1 MGFNNNMR
9 EVYDKNE
16 REDNKTNK
24 KYYIYDEEEKKPP
37 HEIIKLV
44 TNSFCLYKF
53 NNQVHFVTFLC
64 VCMGLFHCYF
74 FLIHLFFLL

>member
-24 KYYIYDEEEKKPP
+24 KYYIYDEEEK
-37 HEIIKLV
+37 E
-44 TNSFCLYKF
+44 TTS
-53 NNQVHFVTFLC
+53 
-64 VCMGLFHCYF
+64 
-74 FLIHLFFLL
+74 